1 MCMKAWSLSATISSI
16 GLFTFSEPSILG
28 LKFFVPGAL
37 VCMICS
43 RPLVRRFQFLLD
55 GHQDPLQ

>member
-1 MCMKAWSLSATISSI
+1 MKAWSLSATISSI

-37 VCMICS
+37 VCND
-43 RPLVRRFQFLLD
+43 LLS
-55 GHQDPLQ
+55 PASAAIPVSA